1 MTTHF
6 HGRARKAAATTASTS
21 SLPVEAEQ
29 ASLNVDAVLSES
41 GYSYLDCVGYRLG
54 VPGPGNPIRIG
65 PYHEDLG
72 CRGCRVHLRNP
83 TWQEQQSRPVDRRVM
98 RLEPELL
105 TPAPRVVRQGC
116 LFRTV
121 RLGRATPK
129 LPARAASGRSCRGR
143 TRAAGLAAGGSR
155 GPAVSSA
162 PPGWPGTPASPARAG
177 HAVAA
182 LR

>member
-41 GYSYLDCVGYRLG
+41 GYSHLDCVGYRLG
-54 VPGPGNPIRIG
+54 VPGPGNPIRIE

-83 TWQEQQSRPVDRRVM
+83 TWEEQQSRPVDRRVM

-116 LFRTV
+116 LFRNSAPGACHTEVASASSV
-121 RLGRATPK
+121 RAIMPRANP
-129 LPARAASGRSCRGR
+129 RGR
-143 TRAAGLAAGGSR
+143 TRSR
-155 GPAVSSA
+155 
-162 PPGWPGTPASPARAG
+162 R
-177 HAVAA
+177 
-182 LR
+182 